1 MTLTEYKRQAQEIA
15 EILMNFSGKEEEAE
29 KFAKNLLEKYRE
41 FGEINAKALECK
53 NLAEFK
59 DLADA
64 NGMKFES
71 DEEANETFLG
81 LSKGKKEV
89 EKAILSTEEMYAV
102 SGGNPAASRDL
113 SILHK
118 DNTGR
123 MMQVGPAP
131 VVAPALQPP
140 IQGAVALPRTHMQLG
155 LFESLGVVAEV
166 IRILFA
172 QEEIRKSLMKALG
185 LASAVAGAML
195 AIGLASKYLE

>member
-1 MTLTEYKRQAQEIA
+1 MTLAEYKRQAQEIA

-71 DEEANETFLG
+71 DEEANELFLG

-102 SGGNPAASRDL
+102 SGGWIPNERSRRQKLTINNHQQAAPQVQAQQGHPPG
-113 SILHK
+113 ILHGILGIGVGVLGILA
-118 DNTGR
+118 DVVGLIYTHALDDFETGR
-123 MMQVGPAP
+123 AFILTGSTVG
-131 VVAPALQPP
+131 
-140 IQGAVALPRTHMQLG
+140 
-155 LFESLGVVAEV
+155 
-166 IRILFA
+166 
-172 QEEIRKSLMKALG
+172 
-185 LASAVAGAML
+185 VAGCVGGL
-195 AIGLASKYLE
+195 IGVYGKRYGWF